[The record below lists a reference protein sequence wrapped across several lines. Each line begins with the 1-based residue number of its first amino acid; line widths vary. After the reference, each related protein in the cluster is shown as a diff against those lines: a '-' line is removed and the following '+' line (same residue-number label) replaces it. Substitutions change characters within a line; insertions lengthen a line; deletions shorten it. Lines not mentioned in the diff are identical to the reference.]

1 MELIWLED
9 YLALAET
16 LNFSRAAEARHV
28 TQPAFSRRI
37 RALEDWI
44 GAALFTRTTHGV
56 ALTPAGEHFHNQAEV
71 LTRALHQ
78 LRRDTVEASGRGAK
92 LLSIAATHAL
102 SFTFF
107 PKWIRSNEQVLALGN
122 LNLISDSMQ
131 ACEQMMLRG
140 DAQFLLCHHHQ
151 DMSSRLETGQFRS
164 IVVGTDTLVP
174 LSAPGI
180 NGAPRWPLHSGAPV
194 KYLAY
199 SAQSG
204 LGRIVAARWGAKD
217 RGFALET
224 VFTSHLAATLLSMA
238 RAGDGVAW
246 LPLTLAEE
254 DISAGRLV
262 EAGNPPFEIPI
273 EIRLFRPVARQGHVA
288 ESVWA
293 AFQRT

>member
-1 MELIWLED
+1 MELVWLED

-44 GAALFTRTTHGV
+44 GAALFSRTTHGV

-78 LRRDTVEASGRGAK
+78 LRRDTLEVSGRGAR

-107 PKWIRSNEQVLALGN
+107 PKWVRSNERVLALGN

-140 DAQFLLCHHHQ
+140 DAQFLLCHYHQ
-151 DMSSRLETGQFRS
+151 DMSSRLETGQFKS
-164 IVVGTDTLVP
+164 IVVGADTLVP
-174 LSAPGI
+174 LSTPGR
-180 NGAPRWPLHSGAPV
+180 NGAPRWPLHGGELV

-199 SAQSG
+199 STQSG

-246 LPLTLAEE
+246 LPRTLAEE
-254 DISAGRLV
+254 DISAGLLV
-262 EAGNPPFEIPI
+262 EAGNPQFEIPI
-273 EIRLFRPVARQGHVA
+273 EIRLFRPVARQGDVA

-293 AFQRT
+293 AFQQA

>member
-1 MELIWLED
+1 MELTWFED

-37 RALEDWI
+37 CALENWV
-44 GAALFTRTTHGV
+44 GADLFTRTTHGV
-56 ALTPAGEHFHNQAEV
+56 ALTPAGEHFHNQAEI

-78 LRRDTVEASGRGAK
+78 LRRDTLDVSGSGARH
-92 LLSIAATHAL
+92 LSIAATHAL

-107 PKWIRSNEQVLALGN
+107 PKWVRSNERVLALGN

-140 DAQFLLCHHHQ
+140 DAQFLLCHYHRN
-151 DMSSRLETGQFRS
+151 MSSRLEFRQFRS
-164 IVVGTDTLVP
+164 IVVGADRLVP
-174 LSAPGI
+174 LSASGR
-180 NGAPRWPLHSGAPV
+180 NGVARWRLGGSKPV

-204 LGRIVAARWGAKD
+204 LGRIVAARWGTED
-217 RGFALET
+217 RAFMLET
-224 VFTSHLAATLLSMA
+224 IFTSHLAATLLSMA

-246 LPLTLAEE
+246 LPRTLAEE

-262 EAGNPPFEIPI
+262 EAGDADLQIPI
-273 EIRLFRPVARQGHVA
+273 EIRLFRPVARQGHAV
-288 ESVWA
+288 ELVWA
-293 AFQRT
+293 AFEQS